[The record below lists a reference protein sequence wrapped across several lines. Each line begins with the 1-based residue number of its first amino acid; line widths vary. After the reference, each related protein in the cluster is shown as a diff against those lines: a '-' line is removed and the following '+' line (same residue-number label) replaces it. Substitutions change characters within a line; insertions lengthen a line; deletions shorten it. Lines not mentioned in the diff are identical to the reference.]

1 MLRSTL
7 LKTVRDQRWAALG
20 WGGGLAVLVLLTAAG
35 WGRVYPDQAARAAIA
50 RAVEGGLSFAS
61 VVYGEPRH
69 LDQVPGV
76 IEWRGLGLAPVL
88 LGLFLVLAATG
99 TTRGAEERGELD
111 VLMTMPH
118 ARARLFAEQAGGLL
132 LALLVSVVLVWVS
145 LPLSGRLA
153 KGDPL
158 HPGRA
163 ALAMLNVGAAAAL
176 FGAIGLLAA
185 QLARTRRAAALA
197 AGLLL
202 VLAHIW
208 NNLSLVVPTVA
219 GARRLSPL
227 YLYSRSSP
235 LADGHVDVVALG
247 LLVLLAGGTGT
258 LAGLAF
264 TRRDLHAAS
273 LPVPRLPAGIRR
285 RRVHPDSVV
294 TQPAGSDGSWLL
306 RSSLG
311 AGLREVLGTA
321 LVWGVALGALAAAF
335 AAMTPN
341 AVRAIREQ
349 ANAEDLLRRLGQDT
363 TLTDATFL
371 SYLVTIL
378 LPPLVGLMA
387 VTLAASWAGEAI
399 GGRLELPIAATRSRR
414 RYFLERVGAA
424 AFTRK
429 DIAR

>member
-1 MLRSTL
+1 
-7 LKTVRDQRWAALG
+7 
-20 WGGGLAVLVLLTAAG
+20 
-35 WGRVYPDQAARAAIA
+35 
-50 RAVEGGLSFAS
+50 
-61 VVYGEPRH
+61 
-69 LDQVPGV
+69 
-76 IEWRGLGLAPVL
+76 
-88 LGLFLVLAATG
+88 
-99 TTRGAEERGELD
+99 
-111 VLMTMPH
+111 
-118 ARARLFAEQAGGLL
+118 
-132 LALLVSVVLVWVS
+132 
-145 LPLSGRLA
+145 
-153 KGDPL
+153 
-158 HPGRA
+158 
-163 ALAMLNVGAAAAL
+163 
-176 FGAIGLLAA
+176 
-185 QLARTRRAAALA
+185 
-197 AGLLL
+197 
-202 VLAHIW
+202 
-208 NNLSLVVPTVA
+208 
-219 GARRLSPL
+219 
-227 YLYSRSSP
+227 
-235 LADGHVDVVALG
+235 
-247 LLVLLAGGTGT
+247 
-258 LAGLAF
+258 
-264 TRRDLHAAS
+264 
-273 LPVPRLPAGIRR
+273 
-285 RRVHPDSVV
+285 VHPDSVV